1 MKTLEEFIYPTQA
14 ELFNTLRNEFR
25 GAAFAKD
32 KFILVRGSAPVLLV
46 AHLDTVHAEP
56 VQIICKSDN
65 GNILMSPQG
74 IGGDDRCGVYAL
86 AKIHELSEVKPYL
99 LFTCDEEIGGIGAEW
114 FCRAHNGKRLP
125 PELDTLKFII
135 EIDRRGSND
144 AVFYDC
150 HNPDFEEYILS
161 SGFELAH
168 GSFSDISFIAPE
180 LGVAAVNLSS
190 GYYNPHTLHEYINRA
205 ELEHTIQRVIQIIK
219 ELDGLPRFE
228 YATADLPDDDF
239 DYYSDDD
246 YFRFLK

>member
-1 MKTLEEFIYPTQA
+1 MKTLEEFIYPTQD
-14 ELFNTLRNEFR
+14 ELFNMLRNDYR
-25 GAAFAKD
+25 GVTFAKN
-32 KFILVRGSAPVLLV
+32 KFILVRGSAPVMLV
-46 AHLDTVHAEP
+46 AHLDTVHEEP

-74 IGGDDRCGVYAL
+74 IGGDDRCGAYAL
-86 AKIHELSEVKPYL
+86 AKIYELSEVKPYL
-99 LFTCDEEIGGIGAEW
+99 LFTCDEEIGGVGADW

-125 PELDTLKFII
+125 PELDALKFII

-150 HNPDFEEYILS
+150 YNPDFEEFILS
-161 SGFELAH
+161 FGFEFAH
-168 GSFSDISFIAPE
+168 GSFSDISTIAPE

-190 GYYNPHTLHEYINRA
+190 GYHNPHTLHEYINRA

-219 ELDGLPRFE
+219 ELDALPRFE
-228 YATADLPDDDF
+228 YVTADLPDDDF

>member
-1 MKTLEEFIYPTQA
+1 
-14 ELFNTLRNEFR
+14 
-25 GAAFAKD
+25 
-32 KFILVRGSAPVLLV
+32 
-46 AHLDTVHAEP
+46 
-56 VQIICKSDN
+56 
-65 GNILMSPQG
+65 MSPQG

-114 FCRAHNGKRLP
+114 FCKAHNDKRLP

-150 HNPDFEEYILS
+150 ANPDFEEYILS

-190 GYYNPHTLHEYINRA
+190 GYHNPHTLHEYINRA

-228 YATADLPDDDF
+228 YVTADLPDDDF

-246 YFRFLK
+246 YFQLLK